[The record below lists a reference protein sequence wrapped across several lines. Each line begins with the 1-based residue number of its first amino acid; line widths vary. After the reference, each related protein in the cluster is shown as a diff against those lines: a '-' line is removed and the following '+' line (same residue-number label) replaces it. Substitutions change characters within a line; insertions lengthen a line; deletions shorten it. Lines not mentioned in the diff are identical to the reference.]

1 MVPSAAVSAAS
12 SPAPTRSPSPLD
24 NASDAA
30 VESYGSVS
38 GDEDPEETLG
48 TYQALMPDPS
58 TYYLRYYWWEIIV
71 YNINITGPT
80 NLGPYMRYYW
90 MGPSSI
96 KYAILVGRPNIFN
109 VG

>member
-1 MVPSAAVSAAS
+1 LYFLPVFADRVTSTDVS
-12 SPAPTRSPSPLD
+12 
-24 NASDAA
+24 
-30 VESYGSVS
+30 
-38 GDEDPEETLG
+38 
-48 TYQALMPDPS
+48 DPS

-96 KYAILVGRPNIFN
+96 KYAILVGGPSIYN
-109 VG
+109 VGYYWLGPPDVIYNITGWGQHI